1 MSTLS
6 QMERANS
13 RALTPVPLADEP
25 NDDDVPSMRYTGLVI
40 GTSYIT
46 RVQQPGEIT

>member
-1 MSTLS
+1 
-6 QMERANS
+6 MERANS

-25 NDDDVPSMRYTGLVI
+25 NDDDVPSIRYTGLVI

-46 RVQQPGEIT
+46 RVQQSGEIT